1 MIEKSEVQIVQQK
14 KIIVKEERIAKEESV
29 KAEIEEKVVKMA
41 EKKMQLA
48 IEEK

>member
-29 KAEIEEKVVKMA
+29 KAEIEEKVVT
-41 EKKMQLA
+41 
-48 IEEK
+48 